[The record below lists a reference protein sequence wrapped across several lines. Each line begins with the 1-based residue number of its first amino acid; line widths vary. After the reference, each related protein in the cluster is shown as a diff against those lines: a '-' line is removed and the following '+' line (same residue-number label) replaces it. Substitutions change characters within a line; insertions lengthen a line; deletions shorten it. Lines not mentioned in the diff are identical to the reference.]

1 MREALP
7 LKFAHHETPCSRSS
21 NLKATLSPV
30 DYIDRTTQYYAA
42 QGFEKPY
49 LWAHNETAPFAAL
62 DRPLSE
68 MTLGL
73 ASTAASYRRRELEP
87 RRVVPLSNDRLPDR
101 LYADDLAWDKQA
113 THLDDRRSFFP
124 IEVLHQL
131 ASDEIIGGVG
141 PRSFLLPTE
150 YSQRKTNTEDG
161 PILLEHCRE
170 DGIDAMLLVPL

>member
-1 MREALP
+1 M
-7 LKFAHHETPCSRSS
+7 
-21 NLKATLSPV
+21 
-30 DYIDRTTQYYAA
+30 DRTTQYYAA

-49 LWAHNETAPFAAL
+49 RWAYNDTAPFAAL

-73 ASTAASYRRRELEP
+73 ASTAATYHRGELEP
-87 RRVVPLSNDRLPDR
+87 RRVVPLSNDSLPDS

-124 IEVLHQL
+124 IEVLQEL
-131 ASDEIIGGVG
+131 ASQRIIGAVG
-141 PRSFLLPTE
+141 PRSYLLPTE

-161 PILLEHCRE
+161 PILLDHCRE